1 MMMSFPQIG
10 PLSWNV
16 CVCVFF
22 LRWLLMSR
30 GQSSDLI
37 CLSQHVDW
45 IEWPERDTEGR
56 RASWQLSISHYSVE
70 NMKQVFGWFSCLLA
84 QSSRRFQLTRASC
97 INERVP
103 VRSAGIGRWT
113 ALLQLFHLQNNGKI
127 QRLPHSLC
135 LSFFF
140 PHEFTGSFIGM
151 TLRVHALLTQTM
163 TKMKLHSLQRNISK
177 PQWLLL
183 HFVSFIHLPTTL
195 HLYKPAWT
203 LFQHILTTNPSGNPL
218 LSYFNEQ
225 CHFPL

>member
-1 MMMSFPQIG
+1 MC
-10 PLSWNV
+10 V
-16 CVCVFF
+16 CVCFF

-140 PHEFTGSFIGM
+140 HMNSPG
-151 TLRVHALLTQTM
+151 ALLAWRCESTLCWHRLWPKWNCIHYKGTYQNHNDYCFTLSPSS
-163 TKMKLHSLQRNISK
+163 TFQPHCISINRLGHSFNTFS
-177 PQWLLL
+177 
-183 HFVSFIHLPTTL
+183 LPTRAGTL
-195 HLYKPAWT
+195 CC
-203 LFQHILTTNPSGNPL
+203 HILMNSVI
-218 LSYFNEQ
+218 
-225 CHFPL
+225 FPFSCFPAHQ